1 MNLDKDTFGE
11 ILDGIKNAGEI
22 SDILLQLADKG
33 ETSADIV
40 AAVTAMRAR
49 MIAAKAPE
57 NAIDVCGTG
66 GDGQHSLNVSTA
78 VAIVVASLD
87 VPVAK
92 HGNRAA
98 SSMAGGAD
106 TLEALG
112 LDLDK
117 AALGAERTLGDIGI
131 GFFFAQKHH
140 PALAPLA
147 PIRKAIGRRTI
158 FNLTGPLCNPAGV
171 TRQLIGVANP
181 DILPVYAQA
190 AKTLGYEKAM
200 IVSGEE
206 GLDEISIA
214 GPTRIAVVEGQAI
227 TYSTITPEDVGLMR
241 QPLTAIRGGD
251 AAYNAAA
258 LMRLMDGETCA
269 YRDAVLINAAAALV
283 VAGAVDSIEEG
294 VEDAGEA
301 IDKGL
306 AKALLSCWIANQ

>member
-1 MNLDKDTFGE
+1 MTVFQD
-11 ILDGIKNAGEI
+11 ILDGHLNSDEI
-22 SDILLQLADKG
+22 ASILVEMADRG

-49 MIAAKAPE
+49 MIAATAPT

-87 VPVAK
+87 IPVAK

-112 LDLDK
+112 LNLDK
-117 AALGAERTLGDIGI
+117 AALSAERTLAEIGI

-158 FNLTGPLCNPAGV
+158 FNLTGPLCNPACV
-171 TRQLIGVANP
+171 KRQLIGVASP
-181 DILPVYAQA
+181 DILPIYAQSA
-190 AKTLGYEKAM
+190 MQLGFEKAM

-214 GPTRIAVVEGQAI
+214 GPTRIAMVEGQSI
-227 TYSTITPEDVGLMR
+227 TYSTITPEDVGLSR
-241 QPLTAIRGGD
+241 QPLSAIRGGD
-251 AAYNAAA
+251 AKYNAAA
-258 LMRLMDGETCA
+258 LIRLLDGETGA
-269 YRDAVLINAAAALV
+269 YRNAVTLNSAAALM
-283 VAGAVDSIEEG
+283 VAGAADSFEEG
-294 VEDAGEA
+294 IEDAGEA

-306 AKALLSCWIANQ
+306 AKALLSCWITNQ

>member
-1 MNLDKDTFGE
+1 MTVFHE
-11 ILDGIKNAGEI
+11 ILEGHLNGN
-22 SDILLQLADKG
+22 DIANILIDMADCG
-33 ETSADIV
+33 ETSSDIV
-40 AAVTAMRAR
+40 EAVFAMRAR
-49 MIAAKAPE
+49 MIPANAPAT
-57 NAIDVCGTG
+57 AIDVCGTG

-87 VPVAK
+87 IPVAK

-112 LDLDK
+112 LNLDK
-117 AALGAERTLGDIGI
+117 AALSAERTLAEIGI

-171 TRQLIGVANP
+171 KRQLIGVASP
-181 DILPVYAQA
+181 DILPVYAQSA
-190 AKTLGYEKAM
+190 MQLGFEKAM

-214 GPTRIAVVEGQAI
+214 GPTRIAMVEGQSI
-227 TYSTITPEDVGLMR
+227 TYSTITPEDVGLSR
-241 QPLTAIRGGD
+241 QPLSAIRGGD
-251 AAYNAAA
+251 AKYNAAA
-258 LMRLMDGETCA
+258 LTRLLDGETGA
-269 YRDAVLINAAAALV
+269 YRNAVILNSAAALM
-283 VAGAVDSIEEG
+283 VAGAADSFEEG
-294 VEDAGEA
+294 IEDAGEA

>member
-1 MNLDKDTFGE
+1 MSFNKETFGE
-11 ILDGIKNAGEI
+11 ILDGVKTAEEI
-22 SDILLQLADKG
+22 LDLLVQLANNG
-33 ETSADIV
+33 ETSSDIV
-40 AAVTAMRAR
+40 AAVAAMRAR
-49 MIAAKAPE
+49 MIPATAPA

-98 SSMAGGAD
+98 SSIAGGAD

-112 LDLDK
+112 LDLHK
-117 AALGAERTLGDIGI
+117 AALSADRTLADIGI

-171 TRQLIGVANP
+171 KRQLIGVANP
-181 DILPVYAQA
+181 NILPVYADA
-190 AKTLGYEKAM
+190 AKTLGFERAM
-200 IVSGEE
+200 VVSGEE

-214 GPTRIAVVEGQAI
+214 GPTRIALVENQTI
-227 TYSTITPEDVGLMR
+227 IYSTITPEDVGLILR
-241 QPLTAIRGGD
+241 PLSSIRGGD
-251 AAYNAAA
+251 AAFNAAA
-258 LMRLMDGETCA
+258 LTRLLDGETGA
-269 YRDAVLINAAAALV
+269 YRDAVLINAAAALI
-283 VAGAVDSIEEG
+283 VAGVVDSLQEG